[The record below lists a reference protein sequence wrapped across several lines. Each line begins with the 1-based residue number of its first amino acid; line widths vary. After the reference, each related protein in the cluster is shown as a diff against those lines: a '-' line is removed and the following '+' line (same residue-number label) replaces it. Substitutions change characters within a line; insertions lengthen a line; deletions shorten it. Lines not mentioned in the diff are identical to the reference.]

1 MPRADILRV
10 AQITTDHLSFPRLSG
25 HRARAAASKSPR
37 GPVSRLQAPRPW
49 RAGLRVEDHEFT
61 RQAISPIRITVLT
74 SMMLSRRKATLTM
87 ECLNSM
93 AMSSVMI
100 MPNTVWKTL

>member
-25 HRARAAASKSPR
+25 HRARAA
-37 GPVSRLQAPRPW
+37 PVSRPEGQCRACKRRDLGG
-49 RAGLRVEDHEFT
+49 AGLRVEDHEFT
-61 RQAISPIRITVLT
+61 RRGDQPDQITVLT